1 MQNIKKPDMMQVIKG
16 VDVDMIWTECVNFL
30 TKENKYI
37 SEANL
42 LHLKD
47 DSALLLNIYTLY
59 QLHHTT

>member
-1 MQNIKKPDMMQVIKG
+1 MMQVTKG
-16 VDVDMIWTECVNFL
+16 LDVDLIWTECVKFL